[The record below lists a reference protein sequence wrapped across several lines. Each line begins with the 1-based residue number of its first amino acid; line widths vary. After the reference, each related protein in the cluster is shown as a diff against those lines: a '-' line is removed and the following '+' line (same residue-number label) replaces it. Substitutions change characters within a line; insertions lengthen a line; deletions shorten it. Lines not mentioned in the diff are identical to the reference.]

1 MMIMKRAKRHGSR
14 SARPEALGHAGESER
29 VTLCRLD
36 LRGAGRMDLLP
47 DTIRSS
53 AAGLG
58 SGGRQGAA
66 DEAGAGGAAGQAA
79 PQDLP
84 PVVQVEADE
93 DEGVERDVQAIN
105 DVDEDEG
112 KVLRGNSQDVHD
124 DVRPI
129 QQQVG
134 QDERPHC

>member
-1 MMIMKRAKRHGSR
+1 
-14 SARPEALGHAGESER
+14 
-29 VTLCRLD
+29 
-36 LRGAGRMDLLP
+36 MDLLP

-93 DEGVERDVQAIN
+93 DEGVERDVQAVN

-134 QDERPHC
+134 QDERPHG